1 MADFKRL
8 SPQSELAAAR
18 QALWRVRVATWLA
31 VPRSTQPCDGSR
43 AHLSSVSNT
52 ACSEESMRDG
62 PARAACAYMLERR
75 LVVSSAAQLLNV
87 MEQELLLQVDKP
99 HV

>member
-1 MADFKRL
+1 
-8 SPQSELAAAR
+8 
-18 QALWRVRVATWLA
+18 
-31 VPRSTQPCDGSR
+31 
-43 AHLSSVSNT
+43 
-52 ACSEESMRDG
+52 
-62 PARAACAYMLERR
+62 MLERR